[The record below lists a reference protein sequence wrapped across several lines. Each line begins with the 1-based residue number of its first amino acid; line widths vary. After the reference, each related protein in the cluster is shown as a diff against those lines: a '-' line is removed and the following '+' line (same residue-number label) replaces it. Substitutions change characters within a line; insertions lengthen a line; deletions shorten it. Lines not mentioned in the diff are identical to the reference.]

1 MQTQLLRDAVLE
13 RPLHA
18 IAVPTRPRRA
28 VRRSAAGALGASL
41 AAAAAALL
49 VLTPATQQGSNPL
62 QGTARQSATVDPAL
76 VVFAANPTPESKI
89 EVPRL
94 KVEPATVLD
103 GPARGRFS
111 LPV

>member
-1 MQTQLLRDAVLE
+1 MQTQLLRGALLE
-13 RPLHA
+13 RPLHP
-18 IAVPTRPRRA
+18 IALPSRPRRA
-28 VRRSAAGALGASL
+28 VRRNTAGALGACL

-49 VLTPATQQGSNPL
+49 VLTPATQPVSSAL
-62 QGTARQSATVDPAL
+62 QGTARQSATVAPAL
-76 VVFAANPTPESKI
+76 VVFAANPTPASNI

-111 LPV
+111 LPI